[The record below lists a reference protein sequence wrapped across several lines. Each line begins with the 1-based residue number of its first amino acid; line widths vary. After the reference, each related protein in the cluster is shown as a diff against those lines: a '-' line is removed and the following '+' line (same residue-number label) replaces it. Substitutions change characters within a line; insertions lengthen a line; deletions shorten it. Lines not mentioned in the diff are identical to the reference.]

1 MQIRAL
7 LYFDEL
13 VRTNSMRQAAENLNV
28 APTAISRQIENLE
41 YHFGAPLVERSARGV
56 KLTAAGE
63 LLAARAGRTLREL
76 DHVGQLIED
85 LKGLQRGR
93 VSIHA
98 NGATVAN
105 LLAPA
110 LAEFSLKYPK
120 LRFEVTITSARQAV
134 EAVNGAEADIAVT
147 LFAPPMSGTKVRLRS
162 QIAYDLIAA
171 PGHPATAKSEVH
183 LRDVVDYSLALPDQ
197 SFGFRQ
203 AFDALC
209 EKAGLAFEPVFVTSS
224 LEMLKELV
232 LSGAAVTLLP
242 ALTVR
247 REINAGQLCAV
258 PLAAKSAICTH
269 VDLCVAPDR
278 QLSFAATKLLD
289 FIERFMRDRANSQH
303 APKE

>member
-13 VRTNSMRQAAENLNV
+13 VRTSSMRQAAENLNV

-41 YHFGAPLVERSARGV
+41 YHFGTPLVERSARGV

-76 DHVGQLIED
+76 DHVHQLIED
-85 LKGLQRGR
+85 LKGLQRGH
-93 VSIHA
+93 VSVYA

-110 LAEFSLKYPK
+110 LAEFSLRYPK
-120 LRFEVTITSARQAV
+120 LRFEVTITSARSAI
-134 EAVNGAEADIAVT
+134 EAVNSAEADMAVT
-147 LFAPPMSGTKVRLRS
+147 LFAPQISGTKVRLRS
-162 QIAYDLIAA
+162 EIAYDLIVS
-171 PGHPATAKSEVH
+171 PNHPAAQHDEITPKEIAA
-183 LRDVVDYSLALPDQ
+183 YSLALPDK

-203 AFDALC
+203 AFDALF
-209 EKAGLAFEPVFVTSS
+209 EKQGLSVEPVFVSSS

-242 ALTVR
+242 ALTVA
-247 REINAGQLCAV
+247 REIDAGQIKAI
-258 PLAAKSAICTH
+258 PLSVRNGIRTH
-269 VDLCVAPDR
+269 IDLCVSPDR
-278 QLSFAATKLLD
+278 QLSFAGTKLVD
-289 FIERFMRDRANSQH
+289 FIERFMRERMKGRNGTR
-303 APKE
+303 E

>member
-7 LYFDEL
+7 MYFDEL

-93 VSIHA
+93 VSIYA

-120 LRFEVTITSARQAV
+120 LRFAVAITSARQAI

-147 LFAPPMSGTKVRLRS
+147 LFAPPMSGTKVRLRTE
-162 QIAYDLIAA
+162 IAYDLIVSPA
-171 PGHPATAKSEVH
+171 HPTAGMTEVG
-183 LRDVVDYSLALPDQ
+183 LKDIAEYSLALPDQ

-203 AFDALC
+203 AFDALL
-209 EKAGLAFEPVFVTSS
+209 EKERLSFEPVFVTSS

-232 LSGAAVTLLP
+232 LSGAAATLLP

-247 REINAGQLCAV
+247 REIEAGQLCAV
-258 PLAAKSAICTH
+258 PLTARNAIRTH

-289 FIERFMRDRANSQH
+289 FIERFIRERADGTRQP
-303 APKE
+303 AA

>member
-7 LYFDEL
+7 VYFDEL

-76 DHVGQLIED
+76 DHVQQLIED

-93 VSIHA
+93 VNIYA

-120 LRFEVTITSARQAV
+120 LRFTVTITSARAAI
-134 EAVNGAEADIAVT
+134 EAVNSAEADIAVT
-147 LFAPPMSGTKVRLRS
+147 LFAPMSGTKVRLRS
-162 QIAYDLIAA
+162 EIAYDLITS
-171 PGHPATAKSEVH
+171 PRHPAAA
-183 LRDVVDYSLALPDQ
+183 RPDI
-197 SFGFRQ
+197 
-203 AFDALC
+203 
-209 EKAGLAFEPVFVTSS
+209 P
-224 LEMLKELV
+224 LKEL
-232 LSGAAVTLLP
+232 ADC
-242 ALTVR
+242 
-247 REINAGQLCAV
+247 RE
-258 PLAAKSAICTH
+258 
-269 VDLCVAPDR
+269 R
-278 QLSFAATKLLD
+278 QPEQRK
-289 FIERFMRDRANSQH
+289 
-303 APKE
+303 